1 MKSCNQRRSLDG
13 QYPRNGM
20 SVRDTDVERRGSS
33 LSGKRILVGVTG
45 GIAAVDTVRLL
56 REMRRHG
63 AEMLVIMTESAQRVI
78 TPLAVEWASQSEVIT
93 DWDGDMKQL
102 EDVDAILV
110 APATRNTIAAHLHGM
125 QQGPLLMA
133 LSAARSRDTH
143 VLMVPSMHADL
154 ADDPVTDDIVERLR
168 EEGIDVLWG
177 DLEEGKRKTPNHE
190 HVVARFAHG
199 INAAAPNRKS
209 VVVTLGG
216 TYSPIDDV
224 RGIQNTSS
232 GATGYAIA
240 DSLYRHGHDVTCVV
254 GKTSVPEPGW
264 LPLCIPAENP
274 SDMLAEL
281 KALANDDIQAWVH
294 TAAVL
299 DYIVESPAEG
309 KLASQQG
316 PLHVKLVE
324 GAKHIQELKEKV
336 RGSTRIG
343 FKLETGIKQRDL
355 IHRAT
360 AQIEHSEMT
369 AVVANR
375 LEDLEDTTKPRGYL
389 VDKQGS
395 HFVLE
400 TQFDLCDALR
410 TIIERGD

>member
-1 MKSCNQRRSLDG
+1 
-13 QYPRNGM
+13 
-20 SVRDTDVERRGSS
+20 
-33 LSGKRILVGVTG
+33 
-45 GIAAVDTVRLL
+45 
-56 REMRRHG
+56 
-63 AEMLVIMTESAQRVI
+63 MLVSSSTDEKEVAQ
-78 TPLAVEWASQSEVIT
+78 PVEV
-93 DWDGDMKQL
+93 
-102 EDVDAILV
+102 
-110 APATRNTIAAHLHGM
+110 
-125 QQGPLLMA
+125 
-133 LSAARSRDTH
+133 
-143 VLMVPSMHADL
+143 
-154 ADDPVTDDIVERLR
+154 
-168 EEGIDVLWG
+168 
-177 DLEEGKRKTPNHE
+177 
-190 HVVARFAHG
+190 
-199 INAAAPNRKS
+199 
-209 VVVTLGG
+209 GG
-216 TYSPIDDV
+216 RIDDV

-281 KALANDDIQAWVH
+281 KALANDDIHAWVH

-360 AQIEHSEMT
+360 AQIELSEMT

-375 LEDLEDTTKPRGYL
+375 LEDLDDTTKPRGYL

-400 TQFDLCDALR
+400 TLFDLCDALR

>member
-1 MKSCNQRRSLDG
+1 
-13 QYPRNGM
+13 M
-20 SVRDTDVERRGSS
+20 SVRDTDVERKGSS

-78 TPLAVEWASQSEVIT
+78 TPLAVEWASQCQVIT

-110 APATRNTIAAHLHGM
+110 APATRNTVAAHLHGM

-133 LSAARSRDTH
+133 LSAARSRETH

-154 ADDPVTDDIVERLR
+154 ADDPITDDIVERLR
-168 EEGIDVLWG
+168 KEGIDVMWG
-177 DLEEGKRKTPNHE
+177 DLEEGKRKTPDHK
-190 HVVARFAHG
+190 HIVARFAHG
-199 INAAAPNRKS
+199 IHSKSVNRKN
-209 VVVTLGG
+209 VVITLGG

-232 GATGYAIA
+232 GNTGYAIA
-240 DSLYRHGHDVTCVV
+240 DDLYRYGHDVTCVV
-254 GKTSVPEPGW
+254 GTTSVEQPSW
-264 LPLCIPAENP
+264 LPLCIQAKQPD
-274 SDMLAEL
+274 DMLAEL

-299 DYIVESPAEG
+299 DYVVDTPAEG

-316 PLHVKLVE
+316 PLEVQLVE
-324 GAKHIQELKEKV
+324 GPKHIQELKEKV
-336 RGSTRIG
+336 SGSTRIG

-355 IHRAT
+355 IHRAA
-360 AQIEHSEMT
+360 AQIELSGMT

-375 LEDLEDTTKPRGYL
+375 LEDIGDPSKPRGYL

-400 TQFDLCDALR
+400 NQFELCDALR

>member
-78 TPLAVEWASQSEVIT
+78 TPLAVEWASQCEVIT

-102 EDVDAILV
+102 ENVDAILV
-110 APATRNTIAAHLHGM
+110 APATRNTIAAHLDGM
-125 QQGPLLMA
+125 QQGPLIMA

-199 INAAAPNRKS
+199 INAAASNRKS

-281 KALANDDIQAWVH
+281 KALANDDIHAWVH

-360 AQIEHSEMT
+360 AQIELSEMT

-375 LEDLEDTTKPRGYL
+375 LEDLDDTTKPRGYL

>member
-1 MKSCNQRRSLDG
+1 
-13 QYPRNGM
+13 M
-20 SVRDTDVERRGSS
+20 SVRDTDVERKGSS
-33 LSGKRILVGVTG
+33 LAGQRILVGVTG

-78 TPLAVEWASQSEVIT
+78 TPLAVEWASQCEVIT

-102 EDVDAILV
+102 ENVDAILV

-125 QQGPLLMA
+125 QHGPLLMA
-133 LSAARSRDTH
+133 LSAARSRSTH

-168 EEGIDVLWG
+168 KEGIDVMWG

-190 HVVARFAHG
+190 HIVARFAHG
-199 INAAAPNRKS
+199 IHSRSSNRKN

-216 TYSPIDDV
+216 TYSAIDDV
-224 RGIQNTSS
+224 RGVQNTSS
-232 GATGYAIA
+232 GTTGYAIA
-240 DSLYRHGHDVTCVV
+240 DELYRHGHDVTCVV
-254 GKTSVPEPGW
+254 GRTSVTQPTW
-264 LPLCIPAENP
+264 LPLCIKAEQP
-274 SDMLAEL
+274 QEMLAEL
-281 KALANDDIQAWVH
+281 KALSNDDIDAWIH
-294 TAAVL
+294 AAAVL

-316 PLHVKLVE
+316 PLQVNLVE
-324 GAKHIQELKEKV
+324 GQKHIQELKESV

-343 FKLETGIKQRDL
+343 FKLEAGVKQRDL

-360 AQIEHSEMT
+360 AQIEHAEMT

-375 LEDLEDTTKPRGYL
+375 LEDLGDSTKPRGYL

-395 HFVLE
+395 HFVLQ

-410 TIIERGD
+410 TIVERGD

>member
-1 MKSCNQRRSLDG
+1 
-13 QYPRNGM
+13 M

-78 TPLAVEWASQSEVIT
+78 TPLAVEWASQCEVIT
-93 DWDGDMKQL
+93 DWDGEMKQL

-199 INAAAPNRKS
+199 INATASNRKS

-232 GATGYAIA
+232 GATGYSIA

-254 GKTSVPEPGW
+254 GKTSVPEPEW

-274 SDMLAEL
+274 NDMLAEL

-299 DYIVESPAEG
+299 DYIVEAPAEG

-343 FKLETGIKQRDL
+343 FKLETGVKQRDL

-375 LEDLEDTTKPRGYL
+375 LEDLSDTTKPRGYL

>member
-1 MKSCNQRRSLDG
+1 
-13 QYPRNGM
+13 M
-20 SVRDTDVERRGSS
+20 SVRDTDVELRGSS
-33 LSGKRILVGVTG
+33 LAGKRILVGVTG
-45 GIAAVDTVRLL
+45 GIAAVDSVRLL

-63 AEMLVIMTESAQRVI
+63 AEMLVIMTESARRVI
-78 TPLAVEWASQSEVIT
+78 TPLAIEWASQCQVIT

-133 LSAARSRDTH
+133 LSAARSRNTH

-154 ADDPVTDDIVERLR
+154 ADDPVTDDIVDRLR
-168 EEGIDVLWG
+168 EEGIDVMWG
-177 DLEEGKRKTPNHE
+177 DLEEGKRKTPSHE
-190 HVVARFAHG
+190 HIVARFAHG
-199 INAAAPNRKS
+199 INSRLSHRKS
-209 VVVTLGG
+209 VVITLGG

-224 RGIQNTSS
+224 RGVQNTSS
-232 GATGYAIA
+232 GATGYALA
-240 DSLYRHGHDVTCVV
+240 DELYRYGHDVTCVV
-254 GKTSVPEPGW
+254 GRTSIAQPTW
-264 LPLCIPAENP
+264 LPLCIKAEQP
-274 SDMLAEL
+274 DEMLAEL
-281 KALANDDIQAWVH
+281 KALANDEIHAWVH
-294 TAAVL
+294 AAAVL
-299 DYIVESPAEG
+299 DYVVEAPAEG

-316 PLHVKLVE
+316 PLQVNLVE

-355 IHRAT
+355 IYRAT

-375 LEDLEDTTKPRGYL
+375 LEDLGDQSKPRGYL

-395 HFVLE
+395 HFVLQ
-400 TQFDLCDALR
+400 TQDDLNDALR

>member
-78 TPLAVEWASQSEVIT
+78 TPLAVEWASQCEVIT

-199 INAAAPNRKS
+199 INAAASNRKS

-224 RGIQNTSS
+224 RCIQNTSS

-281 KALANDDIQAWVH
+281 KALANDDIHAWVH

-360 AQIEHSEMT
+360 AQIELSEMT

-375 LEDLEDTTKPRGYL
+375 LEDLDDTTKPRGYL

-400 TQFDLCDALR
+400 TQFELCDALR

>member
-78 TPLAVEWASQSEVIT
+78 TPLAVEWASQCEVIT

-274 SDMLAEL
+274 SEMLAEL

-375 LEDLEDTTKPRGYL
+375 LEDLDDTTKPRGYL

>member
-1 MKSCNQRRSLDG
+1 
-13 QYPRNGM
+13 M

-78 TPLAVEWASQSEVIT
+78 TPLAVEWASQCEVIT
-93 DWDGDMKQL
+93 NWDGDMKQL

-199 INAAAPNRKS
+199 INATASNRKS

-232 GATGYAIA
+232 GATGYSIA

-254 GKTSVPEPGW
+254 GKTSVPEPEW

-274 SDMLAEL
+274 NDMLAEL

-299 DYIVESPAEG
+299 DYIVEAPAEG

-343 FKLETGIKQRDL
+343 FKLETGVKQRDL

-375 LEDLEDTTKPRGYL
+375 LEDLSDTTKPRGYL

>member
-13 QYPRNGM
+13 QYLRNGM

-78 TPLAVEWASQSEVIT
+78 TPLAVEWASQCEVIT

>member
-78 TPLAVEWASQSEVIT
+78 TPLAVEWASQCEVIT

-199 INAAAPNRKS
+199 INAAC
-209 VVVTLGG
+209 LL
-216 TYSPIDDV
+216 Y
-224 RGIQNTSS
+224 TSD
-232 GATGYAIA
+232 AA
-240 DSLYRHGHDVTCVV
+240 D
-254 GKTSVPEPGW
+254 E
-264 LPLCIPAENP
+264 
-274 SDMLAEL
+274 
-281 KALANDDIQAWVH
+281 
-294 TAAVL
+294 
-299 DYIVESPAEG
+299 
-309 KLASQQG
+309 
-316 PLHVKLVE
+316 
-324 GAKHIQELKEKV
+324 
-336 RGSTRIG
+336 
-343 FKLETGIKQRDL
+343 
-355 IHRAT
+355 
-360 AQIEHSEMT
+360 
-369 AVVANR
+369 
-375 LEDLEDTTKPRGYL
+375 
-389 VDKQGS
+389 
-395 HFVLE
+395 
-400 TQFDLCDALR
+400 
-410 TIIERGD
+410 

>member
-1 MKSCNQRRSLDG
+1 
-13 QYPRNGM
+13 M

-78 TPLAVEWASQSEVIT
+78 TPLAVEWASQCEVIT

-199 INAAAPNRKS
+199 INATASNRKS
-209 VVVTLGG
+209 IVVTLGG

-254 GKTSVPEPGW
+254 GKPSLPEPGW

-281 KALANDDIQAWVH
+281 KALANDDIHAWVH

-360 AQIEHSEMT
+360 AQIELSEMT

-375 LEDLEDTTKPRGYL
+375 LEDLDDTTKPRGYL

>member
-1 MKSCNQRRSLDG
+1 
-13 QYPRNGM
+13 M

-78 TPLAVEWASQSEVIT
+78 TPLAVEWASQCEVIT

-199 INAAAPNRKS
+199 INATAPNRKS

-232 GATGYAIA
+232 GATGYSIA

-264 LPLCIPAENP
+264 LPLCIPAGNP
-274 SDMLAEL
+274 NDMLAEL

-299 DYIVESPAEG
+299 DYIVEAPAEG

-343 FKLETGIKQRDL
+343 FKLETGVKQRDL

-375 LEDLEDTTKPRGYL
+375 LEDLSDTTKPRGYL

>member
-1 MKSCNQRRSLDG
+1 
-13 QYPRNGM
+13 
-20 SVRDTDVERRGSS
+20 
-33 LSGKRILVGVTG
+33 
-45 GIAAVDTVRLL
+45 
-56 REMRRHG
+56 
-63 AEMLVIMTESAQRVI
+63 MTESAQRVI
-78 TPLAVEWASQSEVIT
+78 TPLAVEWASQCEVIT

-102 EDVDAILV
+102 EDADAILV

-133 LSAARSRDTH
+133 LSAARSRNTH
-143 VLMVPSMHADL
+143 VLMVPSMHGDL
-154 ADDPVTDDIVERLR
+154 ASDPVTDDIVERLR
-168 EEGIDVLWG
+168 EEGIDVMWG

-190 HVVARFAHG
+190 HIVARFAHG
-199 INAAAPNRKS
+199 VNSRKSNRKS

-232 GATGYAIA
+232 GKTGFAIA
-240 DSLYRHGHDVTCVV
+240 DDLYRHGHDLTCVI
-254 GKTSVPEPGW
+254 GKASVVVPEW
-264 LPLCIPAENP
+264 LPLCISAPQPQA
-274 SDMLAEL
+274 MLKEL
-281 KALANDDIQAWVH
+281 MAVANDDIDAWVH

-299 DYIVESPAEG
+299 DYVVENPANG

-316 PLHVKLVE
+316 PLDITLVE
-324 GAKHIQELKEKV
+324 GDKHILELKAKTI
-336 RGSTRIG
+336 GSTRIG
-343 FKLETGIKQRDL
+343 FKLESGIKQRDL
-355 IHRAT
+355 IHRAV
-360 AQIEHSEMT
+360 AQIEHSGMT

-375 LEDLEDTTKPRGYL
+375 LEDLQDTSKPRGYL

-400 TQFDLCDALR
+400 KEFDLCDALR

>member
-1 MKSCNQRRSLDG
+1 MG
-13 QYPRNGM
+13 
-20 SVRDTDVERRGSS
+20 VRDTDVERKGSS
-33 LSGKRILVGVTG
+33 LAGQRILVGVTG

-78 TPLAVEWASQSEVIT
+78 TPLAVEWASQCEVIT

-102 EDVDAILV
+102 ENVDAILV

-133 LSAARSRDTH
+133 LSAARSRSTH

-168 EEGIDVLWG
+168 KEGIDVMWG

-190 HVVARFAHG
+190 HIVARFAHG
-199 INAAAPNRKS
+199 IHSRSSNRKN

-216 TYSPIDDV
+216 TYSAIDDV
-224 RGIQNTSS
+224 RGVQNTSS
-232 GATGYAIA
+232 GTTGYAIA
-240 DSLYRHGHDVTCVV
+240 DELYRHGHDVTCVV
-254 GKTSVPEPGW
+254 GRTSVTQPTW
-264 LPLCIPAENP
+264 LPLCIKAEQP
-274 SDMLAEL
+274 QEMLAEL
-281 KALANDDIQAWVH
+281 KALSNDDIDAWIH
-294 TAAVL
+294 AAAVL

-316 PLHVKLVE
+316 PLQVNLVE
-324 GAKHIQELKEKV
+324 GQKHIQELKESV

-343 FKLETGIKQRDL
+343 FKLEAGVKQRDL

-360 AQIEHSEMT
+360 AQIEHAEMT

-375 LEDLEDTTKPRGYL
+375 LEDLGDSTKPRGYL

-395 HFVLE
+395 HFVLQ

-410 TIIERGD
+410 TIVERGD

>member
-78 TPLAVEWASQSEVIT
+78 TPLAVEWASQCEVIT

-199 INAAAPNRKS
+199 INATAPNRKS

-375 LEDLEDTTKPRGYL
+375 LEDLDDTTKPRGYL

>member
-1 MKSCNQRRSLDG
+1 
-13 QYPRNGM
+13 
-20 SVRDTDVERRGSS
+20 
-33 LSGKRILVGVTG
+33 
-45 GIAAVDTVRLL
+45 
-56 REMRRHG
+56 
-63 AEMLVIMTESAQRVI
+63 
-78 TPLAVEWASQSEVIT
+78 
-93 DWDGDMKQL
+93 MKQL
-102 EDVDAILV
+102 ENVDAILV

-133 LSAARSRDTH
+133 LSAARSRSTH

-168 EEGIDVLWG
+168 KEGIDVMWG

-190 HVVARFAHG
+190 HIVARFAHG
-199 INAAAPNRKS
+199 IHSRSSNRKN

-216 TYSPIDDV
+216 TYSAIDDV
-224 RGIQNTSS
+224 RGVQNTSS
-232 GATGYAIA
+232 GTTGYAIA
-240 DSLYRHGHDVTCVV
+240 DELYRHGHDVTCVV
-254 GKTSVPEPGW
+254 GRTSVTQPTW
-264 LPLCIPAENP
+264 LPLCIKAEQP
-274 SDMLAEL
+274 QEMLAEL
-281 KALANDDIQAWVH
+281 KALSNDDIDAWIH
-294 TAAVL
+294 AAAVL

-316 PLHVKLVE
+316 PLQVNLVE
-324 GAKHIQELKEKV
+324 GQKHIQELKESV

-343 FKLETGIKQRDL
+343 FKLEAGVKQRDL

-360 AQIEHSEMT
+360 AQIEHAEMT

-375 LEDLEDTTKPRGYL
+375 LEDLGDSTKPRGYL

-395 HFVLE
+395 HFVLQ

-410 TIIERGD
+410 TIVERGD

>member
-1 MKSCNQRRSLDG
+1 
-13 QYPRNGM
+13 M

-78 TPLAVEWASQSEVIT
+78 TPLAVEWASQCEVIT
-93 DWDGDMKQL
+93 NWDGDMKQL

-199 INAAAPNRKS
+199 INATASNRKS

-232 GATGYAIA
+232 GATGYSIA

-254 GKTSVPEPGW
+254 GKTSVSEPSW
-264 LPLCIPAENP
+264 LPLCIPAVHPN
-274 SDMLAEL
+274 DMLAEL

-299 DYIVESPAEG
+299 DYIVEAPAEG

-316 PLHVKLVE
+316 PLHIKLVE

-336 RGSTRIG
+336 RGATRIG
-343 FKLETGIKQRDL
+343 FKLETGVKQRDL

-375 LEDLEDTTKPRGYL
+375 LEDLSDTTKPRGYL

>member
-1 MKSCNQRRSLDG
+1 
-13 QYPRNGM
+13 
-20 SVRDTDVERRGSS
+20 
-33 LSGKRILVGVTG
+33 
-45 GIAAVDTVRLL
+45 
-56 REMRRHG
+56 
-63 AEMLVIMTESAQRVI
+63 
-78 TPLAVEWASQSEVIT
+78 
-93 DWDGDMKQL
+93 MKQL

-110 APATRNTIAAHLHGM
+110 VPATRNTIAAHLHGM

-133 LSAARSRDTH
+133 LSAARSRNTH

-154 ADDPVTDDIVERLR
+154 ADDPVTDDIVDRLR

-177 DLEEGKRKTPNHE
+177 DLEEGKRKTPSHE
-190 HVVARFAHG
+190 HIVARFAHG
-199 INAAAPNRKS
+199 INSRLSHRKN
-209 VVVTLGG
+209 VVITLGG

-224 RGIQNTSS
+224 RGVQNTSS
-232 GATGYAIA
+232 GATGYALA
-240 DSLYRHGHDVTCVV
+240 DELYRYGHDVTCVV
-254 GKTSVPEPGW
+254 GRTSIAQPTW
-264 LPLCIPAENP
+264 LPLCIKAEQP
-274 SDMLAEL
+274 DEMLAEL
-281 KALANDDIQAWVH
+281 KALANDEIHAWVH
-294 TAAVL
+294 AAAVL
-299 DYIVESPAEG
+299 DYVVEAPAEG

-316 PLHVKLVE
+316 PLQVNLVE

-375 LEDLEDTTKPRGYL
+375 LEDLGDQSKPRGYL
-389 VDKQGS
+389 IDKQGS

-400 TQFDLCDALR
+400 TQDDLNDALR

>member
-78 TPLAVEWASQSEVIT
+78 TPLAVEWASQCEVIT

-199 INAAAPNRKS
+199 INATAPNRKS

-281 KALANDDIQAWVH
+281 KALANDDIHAWVH

-360 AQIEHSEMT
+360 AQIELSEMT

-375 LEDLEDTTKPRGYL
+375 LEDLDDTTKPRGYL

>member
-1 MKSCNQRRSLDG
+1 
-13 QYPRNGM
+13 M

-78 TPLAVEWASQSEVIT
+78 TPLAVEWASQCEVIT

-102 EDVDAILV
+102 EDLDAILV

-177 DLEEGKRKTPNHE
+177 DLEEGKRKTPDHE
-190 HVVARFAHG
+190 IVVARFAHG
-199 INAAAPNRKS
+199 INATASNRKS

-281 KALANDDIQAWVH
+281 KALANDDIHAWVH

-360 AQIEHSEMT
+360 AQIELSEMT

-375 LEDLEDTTKPRGYL
+375 LEDLDDTTKPRGYL

>member
-1 MKSCNQRRSLDG
+1 
-13 QYPRNGM
+13 M
-20 SVRDTDVERRGSS
+20 SVRDTDVERKGSS
-33 LSGKRILVGVTG
+33 LSGMRILVGVTG

-63 AEMLVIMTESAQRVI
+63 AEMLVIMTESAQRVV
-78 TPLAVEWASQSEVIT
+78 TPLAVEWASQCEVIT

-102 EDVDAILV
+102 ENVDAILV

-168 EEGIDVLWG
+168 NEGIDVMWG
-177 DLEEGKRKTPNHE
+177 DLEEGKRKTPNHR
-190 HVVARFAHG
+190 HIVARFAHG
-199 INAAAPNRKS
+199 IHSSTNNRKN

-232 GATGYAIA
+232 GMTGYAIA
-240 DSLYRHGHDVTCVV
+240 DALYRQGHDVTCVV
-254 GKTSVPEPGW
+254 GKTSTPQPPW
-264 LPLCIPAENP
+264 LPLCIKAEQP
-274 SDMLAEL
+274 DRMLAEL
-281 KALANDDIQAWVH
+281 KAIANDEIHAWVH

-299 DYIVESPAEG
+299 DYIVDSPAEG

-316 PLHVKLVE
+316 PLQVNLVE
-324 GAKHIQELKEKV
+324 GKKHIQELKEKV

-355 IHRAT
+355 IHRAV

-375 LEDLEDTTKPRGYL
+375 LEDLNDSTKPRGYL

-400 TQFDLCDALR
+400 TLFDLCDALR

>member
-1 MKSCNQRRSLDG
+1 MVESFRIA
-13 QYPRNGM
+13 M
-20 SVRDTDVERRGSS
+20 SVRDTDVERKGSS

-63 AEMLVIMTESAQRVI
+63 AEMLVIMTESAQRVV
-78 TPLAVEWASQSEVIT
+78 TPLAVEWASQCEVIT

-133 LSAARSRDTH
+133 LSAARSRNTH

-168 EEGIDVLWG
+168 DEGIDVMWG

-190 HVVARFAHG
+190 HIVARFAHG
-199 INAAAPNRKS
+199 IHSSSNNRKN

-240 DSLYRHGHDVTCVV
+240 DELYRYGHDVTCVV
-254 GKTSVPEPGW
+254 GKTSSVQPPW
-264 LPLCIPAENP
+264 LPLCIKAEQP
-274 SDMLAEL
+274 DQMLAEL
-281 KALANDDIQAWVH
+281 KAIANDDIHAWVH

-316 PLHVKLVE
+316 PLQVNLVE
-324 GAKHIQELKEKV
+324 GKKHIQELKEKV

-355 IHRAT
+355 IHRAV

-375 LEDLEDTTKPRGYL
+375 LEDLNDSSKPRGYL

-400 TQFDLCDALR
+400 TLTDLCDALR

>member
-78 TPLAVEWASQSEVIT
+78 TPLAVEWASQCEVIT

-324 GAKHIQELKEKV
+324 GARHIQELKEKV
-336 RGSTRIG
+336 RGSPRIG

>member
-1 MKSCNQRRSLDG
+1 MKACEQRRSLDG
-13 QYPRNGM
+13 RTFRIAM

-63 AEMLVIMTESAQRVI
+63 AEMLVIMTESAQRVV
-78 TPLAVEWASQSEVIT
+78 TPLAVEWASQCEVIT

-133 LSAARSRDTH
+133 LSAARSRNTH
-143 VLMVPSMHADL
+143 VLIVPSMHADL

-168 EEGIDVLWG
+168 DEGIDVMWG

-190 HVVARFAHG
+190 HIVARFAHG
-199 INAAAPNRKS
+199 IHSSSNNRKN

-232 GATGYAIA
+232 GVTGYAIA
-240 DSLYRHGHDVTCVV
+240 DELYRYGHDVTCVRGV
-254 GKTSVPEPGW
+254 TSVTQPQW
-264 LPLCIPAENP
+264 LDLVIPAEQP
-274 SDMLAEL
+274 KTMLKEL
-281 KALANDDIQAWVH
+281 LAISKDKIDAWIH
-294 TAAVL
+294 SAAVL
-299 DYIVESPAEG
+299 DYVIDEPAEG

-316 PLHVKLVE
+316 PLNIQLTE
-324 GAKHIQELKEKV
+324 SPKHILELRERCQDAV
-336 RGSTRIG
+336 RIG
-343 FKLETGIKQRDL
+343 FKLESGIKQKEL
-355 IHRAT
+355 IRRAV
-360 AQIEHSEMT
+360 AQIEYAKMS
-369 AVVANR
+369 AVIANR
-375 LEDLEDTTKPRGYL
+375 LEDLTDQTKPRGYL
-389 VDKQGS
+389 VDKTGADYTLQKELDMC
-395 HFVLE
+395 V
-400 TQFDLCDALR
+400 AIR
-410 TIIERGD
+410 TIVERGH

>member
-1 MKSCNQRRSLDG
+1 MKSCEQRRSLDG
-13 QYPRNGM
+13 QTSRNGM
-20 SVRDTDVERRGSS
+20 SVRDTDVERKGSS

-78 TPLAVEWASQSEVIT
+78 TPLAVEWASQCEVIT

-133 LSAARSRDTH
+133 LSAARSRNTH
-143 VLMVPSMHADL
+143 VLIVPSMHADL
-154 ADDPVTDDIVERLR
+154 ADDSVTDDIVERLR
-168 EEGIDVLWG
+168 EEGVDVMWG
-177 DLEEGKRKTPNHE
+177 DLEEGKRKTPDHE
-190 HVVARFAHG
+190 HIVARFAHG
-199 INAAAPNRKS
+199 IHSTASSRKN

-240 DSLYRHGHDVTCVV
+240 DSLYRYGHDVTCVV
-254 GKTSVPEPGW
+254 GKTSVAQPPW
-264 LPLCIPAENP
+264 LPLCISAEQP
-274 SDMLAEL
+274 DQMLNEL

-316 PLHVKLVE
+316 PLQVNLVE
-324 GAKHIQELKEKV
+324 GSKHIHELKEKV

-343 FKLETGIKQRDL
+343 FKLETGIKQSDL

-375 LEDLEDTTKPRGYL
+375 LEDIGDSSKPRAYL

-395 HFVLE
+395 HFVLQ

>member
-1 MKSCNQRRSLDG
+1 
-13 QYPRNGM
+13 M
-20 SVRDTDVERRGSS
+20 SVRDTDVERLGSS

-78 TPLAVEWASQSEVIT
+78 TPLAVEWASQCEVIT

-199 INAAAPNRKS
+199 INATAPNRKS

-232 GATGYAIA
+232 GATGYSIA

-264 LPLCIPAENP
+264 LPLCIAAENP
-274 SDMLAEL
+274 NDMLAEL

-299 DYIVESPAEG
+299 DYIVEAPAEG

-343 FKLETGIKQRDL
+343 FKLETGVKQRDL

-375 LEDLEDTTKPRGYL
+375 LEDLSDTTKPRGYL

>member
-1 MKSCNQRRSLDG
+1 
-13 QYPRNGM
+13 M

-78 TPLAVEWASQSEVIT
+78 TPLAVEWASQCEVIT

-143 VLMVPSMHADL
+143 VLMVPSMHVDL

-199 INAAAPNRKS
+199 INATASNRKS

-232 GATGYAIA
+232 GATGYSIA

-254 GKTSVPEPGW
+254 GKTSVPEPEW

-274 SDMLAEL
+274 NDMLAEL

-299 DYIVESPAEG
+299 DYIVEAPAEG

-343 FKLETGIKQRDL
+343 FKLETGVKQRDL

-375 LEDLEDTTKPRGYL
+375 LEDLSDTTKPRGYL

>member
-1 MKSCNQRRSLDG
+1 
-13 QYPRNGM
+13 
-20 SVRDTDVERRGSS
+20 
-33 LSGKRILVGVTG
+33 
-45 GIAAVDTVRLL
+45 
-56 REMRRHG
+56 
-63 AEMLVIMTESAQRVI
+63 
-78 TPLAVEWASQSEVIT
+78 
-93 DWDGDMKQL
+93 
-102 EDVDAILV
+102 
-110 APATRNTIAAHLHGM
+110 
-125 QQGPLLMA
+125 
-133 LSAARSRDTH
+133 
-143 VLMVPSMHADL
+143 MHADL

-199 INAAAPNRKS
+199 INATASNRKS

-232 GATGYAIA
+232 GATGYSIA

-254 GKTSVPEPGW
+254 GKTSVPEPEW

-274 SDMLAEL
+274 NDMLAEL

-299 DYIVESPAEG
+299 DYIVEAPAEG

-343 FKLETGIKQRDL
+343 FKLETGVKQRDL

-375 LEDLEDTTKPRGYL
+375 LEDLSDTTKPRGYL